1 MSKKPHVGGKGMKC
15 QLLRNENYFCTIGFA
30 RMAARELKLWDI
42 RKTDNSIK
50 TEKIDNGSGILHP
63 LYDFDTSCAICA
75 SMNNAKKTFHLMEIP
90 IDRLTFYPLRETL
103 DLVSEEKD
111 PFGDLRG
118 SISYLTEVGLDN
130 HNWDIS
136 WGIFLWEE
144 MNEKGEVKVKKQLP

>member
-1 MSKKPHVGGKGMKC
+1 MRKKLNILKCIFMSLNQSEEIKMNRRITYDE
-15 QLLRNENYFCTIGFA
+15 LRVAKTSKQSKVVAFA
-30 RMAARELKLWDI
+30 
-42 RKTDNSIK
+42 
-50 TEKIDNGSGILHP
+50 
-63 LYDFDTSCAICA
+63 YDFDTSCAICA
-75 SMNNAKKTFHLMEIP
+75 SMNNAKQTFHLMEIP
-90 IDRLTFYPLRETL
+90 IDKLTFYPLRETL